1 MPGSIFKERK
11 IPLKVND
18 SFGHQAGDDLLCL
31 VAEIIRRNLRAT
43 DLAARFGGDE
53 FAVLLPETGADAAR
67 AVVQRLQGQLLGAV
81 RTREWPVT
89 FSIGVVTFNDAPEA
103 VDEMVKRADNLMYA
117 VKQSGKNSI
126 KQEVV

>member
-1 MPGSIFKERK
+1 
-11 IPLKVND
+11 
-18 SFGHQAGDDLLCL
+18 
-31 VAEIIRRNLRAT
+31 VADIIRRNLRAT

-67 AVVQRLQGQLLGAV
+67 AAVQRLQGQLLEAV
-81 RTREWPVT
+81 RTKGWPVA

-103 VDEMVKRADNLMYA
+103 VDEMVKRADSLMYA

-126 KQEVV
+126 RQEVV